1 MIIVESGVAP
11 RVCIGLRAGQP
22 IRRSRSIDRRSPY
35 VLRPGADTSAVDTRT
50 IASARRS
57 IDLAAFILTNRAIRD
72 ALTAAARHGVS
83 VDRLLRTG
91 SAGYF
96 SGEHRQDDD
105 VVIVEIVPLSRWLS
119 SKRSTACGTQAG
131 NEEIG
136 R

>member
-1 MIIVESGVAP
+1 MKAALLLVFASAFALVSQSGAP
-11 RVCIGLRAGQP
+11 EA
-22 IRRSRSIDRRSPY
+22 SIAAVRTYYGPAR
-35 VLRPGADTSAVDTRT
+35 DTSAVDTRT

-91 SAGYF
+91 SANYTF

-105 VVIVEIVPLSRWLS
+105 VVIVEIVPLA
-119 SKRSTACGTQAG
+119 TAFVKAFNSMWTQAG